1 MLIAALIFSV
11 LSFIFSIINFIE
23 LRAQAKSTHS
33 VQFVDPWKEEEKKLE
48 ELNEQL
54 KQNMPLDNLL

>member
-11 LSFIFSIINFIE
+11 LSFIFSVINFIE
-23 LRAQAKSTHS
+23 LRAQKLSTHS
-33 VQFVDPWKEEEKKLE
+33 VQFVDPWKEEEKKIE

-54 KQNMPLDNLL
+54 KQNMSFDNIL